1 MITPPRHHPF
11 QRIFQMTGTKYNK
24 GRGLRVFADGRE
36 IARSETLG
44 RVTAPLPE

>member
-1 MITPPRHHPF
+1 
-11 QRIFQMTGTKYNK
+11 MTGTKYNK

-44 RVTAPLPE
+44 RVTAPLPEYLITE